1 MFSPPANHGVTIE
14 RGLPAPSRPDVG
26 EAIENSW
33 QNRDFG

>member
-1 MFSPPANHGVTIE
+1 LAISIIE
-14 RGLPAPSRPDVG
+14 RGLPAPSWLDLG